1 MMRHILWAWLLSL
14 LMMPL
19 ATLAQSEWD
28 KNPQS
33 QSEPATITVY
43 RSENCNCCH
52 KWIEHLERHD
62 FEVVDRISGNMRDI
76 KQELGLPPQMA
87 SCHTAQIDGY
97 LIEGHVP
104 AADIKHLL
112 SAQPDIAGLSVPQ
125 MPVGT
130 PGMEMGERKDAFNVI
145 AFDKDSAFE
154 VFNQYQPDADNRY
167 QSANDYE

>member
-1 MMRHILWAWLLSL
+1 MMRRILWTLLASVL
-14 LMMPL
+14 LMPL
-19 ATLAQSEWD
+19 TTIAQSEWD
-28 KNPQS
+28 ENPQS
-33 QSEPATITVY
+33 QSAPTTITVY
-43 RSENCNCCH
+43 RSENCHCCH
-52 KWIEHLERHD
+52 KWIEHLERHN
-62 FEVVDRISGNMRDI
+62 FEVVDNISGDMRGI
-76 KQELGLPPQMA
+76 KQELGLPAQMA

-112 SAQPDIAGLSVPQ
+112 STRPDIAGLSVPQ

-130 PGMEMGERKDAFNVI
+130 PGMEMGARKDTFNVI
-145 AFDKDSAFE
+145 AFDKDNNFA

>member
-1 MMRHILWAWLLSL
+1 MIRKTLLPWLLA
-14 LMMPL
+14 LMLVPVV
-19 ATLAQSEWD
+19 ATAESEWD
-28 KNPQS
+28 ENPQA

-43 RSENCNCCH
+43 RSENCDCCH

-62 FEVVDRISGNMRDI
+62 FQVVDKISGDMRGI
-76 KQELGLPPQMA
+76 KQQLGLPPQMA
-87 SCHTAQIDGY
+87 SCHTAKIDGY

-104 AADIKHLL
+104 AGDIKHLL
-112 SAQPDIAGLSVPQ
+112 STQPDINGLSVPQ

-145 AFDKDSAFE
+145 SFDEDQQFK

-167 QSANDYE
+167 QSAIDHK